1 MKKIAIAAILAAT
14 LCTAPVFAS
23 AQTVSAA
30 DETNIPAIPM
40 GEKHPD
46 FTVTTTDGEK
56 FTLSETLK
64 DKDAVVI
71 NYFMQQCGACEGEIP
86 AFNALLNEY
95 SDKVAF
101 IGLDPAPDDTAEDIA
116 RVKADWSA
124 DMPMAIDEGG
134 KVAKFTPFTGFPCT
148 IVVDKLGEIVF
159 YQDYSIGDEKAFGKV
174 LDTITAD
181 SYQGGFKE
189 CNQFDVIMQQ
199 YLAEMGNA
207 SAAESAPAEA
217 PAEQA
222 AEAPAADGYKI
233 TVKDQNGDPV
243 KDAYVNFCAEDKC
256 RMEHT
261 DENGQILIKEEPGK
275 YHVQVLVVPEG
286 YTAEGNTE
294 LYTDANTMEINL
306 TVTKN

>member
-124 DMPMAIDEGG
+124 DMPMAI
-134 KVAKFTPFTGFPCT
+134 
-148 IVVDKLGEIVF
+148 VDKLGEIVF